1 MPDFQTLLIYTIPL
15 IFAITVHEFA
25 HGWVANQYGD
35 ATAKMLGRLTL
46 NPIKHIDPIGTILVP
61 AILYFTGSPF
71 LFGWAKPVPINF
83 NALKSPKKDMILVAL
98 AGPVS
103 NFIMALL
110 WLLVILFAL
119 NLQSQLLIDMAY
131 FGIAINLILG
141 VFNLLP
147 LPPLD
152 GSRVV
157 SALLPNHLAYEY
169 NKLEQYGTD
178 WVNVFDGV

>member
-25 HGWVANQYGD
+25 HGWVANQD
-35 ATAKMLGRLTL
+35 AQIISHQLMIRAGLISKLASG
-46 NPIKHIDPIGTILVP
+46 
-61 AILYFTGSPF
+61 LYSYLPMG
-71 LFGWAKPVPINF
+71 LRVLQKVEKII
-83 NALKSPKKDMILVAL
+83 KDMILVAL

-141 VFNLLP
+141 VFNIAGTKIVPIGSMCLMGFRVSLP
-147 LPPLD
+147 
-152 GSRVV
+152 SI
-157 SALLPNHLAYEY
+157 LA
-169 NKLEQYGTD
+169 
-178 WVNVFDGV
+178 VASPH